1 VIEKT
6 AHVLTAGA
14 QKDER
19 AKQRVSLYE
28 NAGAWTGQG
37 CEVLKPIE

>member
-6 AHVLTAGA
+6 VHVLTAGA

-28 NAGAWTGQG
+28 NAGTWTGQG
-37 CEVLKPIE
+37 CAVLKPIE